1 MDIVQCTLYNRY
13 WHPHYVFSF
22 LLFRV
27 SKSKKAGGYGEAEGN
42 QLLSQLLEQVQQL
55 KQLRNKLSEQHQQVL
70 RLSPLQN
77 RSIGKHTVFN
87 NFEEGMECC
96 RYCVCIF

>member
-1 MDIVQCTLYNRY
+1 MF
-13 WHPHYVFSF
+13 FSP
-22 LLFRV
+22 FRV

-77 RSIGKHTVFN
+77 RSIGKH
-87 NFEEGMECC
+87 
-96 RYCVCIF
+96 I